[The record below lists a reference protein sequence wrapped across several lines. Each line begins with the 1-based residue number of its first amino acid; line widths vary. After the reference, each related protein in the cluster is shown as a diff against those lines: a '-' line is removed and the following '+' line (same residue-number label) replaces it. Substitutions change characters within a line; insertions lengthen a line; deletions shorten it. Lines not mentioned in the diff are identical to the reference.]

1 MLKWTLTYICLFQF
15 WFPQC
20 VASSGLA
27 GSYGSS
33 ISSFLRSLPL
43 FSMVTVLVCIP
54 TNSIRG
60 FSFLYTVS
68 SVYCC
73 RLLDGSHSD
82 QCEMVPHCGFDLH
95 FSNNEWC
102 WVFFMCLLAICMSS
116 LERCLKNMECFRTFH
131 VSHPCA
137 GVMPAS
143 VLFQFYFM
151 CCPSEH

>member
-1 MLKWTLTYICLFQF
+1 MNIDVHMSLSILVSSVCGQQWACWVIWQFCFQF
-15 WFPQC
+15 FKESP
-20 VASSGLA
+20 
-27 GSYGSS
+27 
-33 ISSFLRSLPL
+33 P
-43 FSMVTVLVCIP
+43 VLHVLICIP
-54 TNSIRG
+54 TNRIWG

-102 WVFFMCLLAICMSS
+102 WVFFMCLLFICMSS
-116 LERCLKNMECFRTFH
+116 LEKCLKNMECFRTFH